1 MTSDWKRVQVSEVCE
16 LIVDCVNKTAPRIV
30 EPSEYKMLRTPN
42 IKDGRVDRSDC
53 RFVSRET
60 YEKWTRRAKVLR
72 GDVLLTREAPM
83 GQVGLVDF
91 DDTVFLGQ
99 RIMQYRADTSKI
111 LPEFL
116 LYSFLSSD
124 LQNQFKAHDGSGS
137 VVSHIR
143 VPDCSKFE
151 IWLPPIVEQEFIV
164 KQLRTLDLKVSVNSN
179 LNALLENLA
188 QAIFKSWFVGFEPTK
203 AKINAREVLLAENPD
218 ATPEH
223 IATAEQQAAIQA
235 IAGAEQQAAIQ
246 AIAGAGDVI
255 PTEQLQT
262 IADLFPNQLVDSDIG
277 KIPLSWSVS
286 DLNVVTEKISKG
298 TTPRKKDLEKITDTP
313 TVKFIKVKD
322 IAKNGD
328 IDIKSLDTIP
338 RSVHEGV
345 IKRSILKTDDVLFS
359 IAGTIGR
366 VAIIDE
372 QLTDSNCNQAL
383 AFIRLKEPSVY
394 RDFIYLL
401 LKTKEVQDV
410 VESKVV
416 QGVQANFSLK
426 ELGSIKFASCSKTLL
441 VFFSEI
447 VGSLLKEKTKLR
459 ENSVALDELKNLHL
473 PKLLSGSLNPN
484 ND

>member
-164 KQLRTLDLKVSVNSN
+164 KQLRTLDLKISVNSN

-203 AKINAREVLLAENPD
+203 AKIDAREALLAENPD

-235 IAGAEQQAAIQ
+235 IAGA
-246 AIAGAGDVI
+246 GDVI
-255 PTEQLQT
+255 PTEQLQ
-262 IADLFPNQLVDSDIG
+262 IVADLFPNQLVESELGEIPDGWCIKNLEQICSLASG
-277 KIPLSWSVS
+277 K
-286 DLNVVTEKISKG
+286 
-298 TTPRKKDLEKITDTP
+298 LE
-313 TVKFIKVKD
+313 
-322 IAKNGD
+322 
-328 IDIKSLDTIP
+328 IKSLTANNYISTENMLENRGGVKQASSLPTSKTVSEFKKGDILISNIRP
-338 RSVHEGV
+338 YFKKIWLASFDGGRSN
-345 IKRSILKTDDVLFS
+345 DVLCFRGINKISSCFLYCLLNRDEFFDFMMQTSKGAKMPRGDKQAIMRKAEVVPAYELQNYFS
-359 IAGTIGR
+359 KLVRNFFNLI
-366 VAIIDE
+366 VE
-372 QLTDSNCNQAL
+372 NKKQNESLTML
-383 AFIRLKEPSVY
+383 
-394 RDFIYLL
+394 RD
-401 LKTKEVQDV
+401 
-410 VESKVV
+410 
-416 QGVQANFSLK
+416 
-426 ELGSIKFASCSKTLL
+426 TL
-441 VFFSEI
+441 
-447 VGSLLKEKTKLR
+447 
-459 ENSVALDELKNLHL
+459 L
-473 PKLLSGSLNPN
+473 PKLLAGEIHI
-484 ND
+484 D

>member
-1 MTSDWKRVQVSEVCE
+1 MTFKTVELSKFIKIQGGYAYKSNDFKIGGENPVIKIKNVRFGHIEYENAGFISDDLASSTDNFSTSEGDILISLTGSGPSAPQSLVGRVARVWKGEPRAWINQRVGRVVLKEENKIHPDFVFYLLSSKSSQDFLVANSSGSANQANINGSTICSLPCPDIDFSTSKKIAVILKSLDEKI
-16 LIVDCVNKTAPRIV
+16 LINRQLNKT
-30 EPSEYKMLRTPN
+30 L
-42 IKDGRVDRSDC
+42 
-53 RFVSRET
+53 
-60 YEKWTRRAKVLR
+60 
-72 GDVLLTREAPM
+72 
-83 GQVGLVDF
+83 
-91 DDTVFLGQ
+91 
-99 RIMQYRADTSKI
+99 
-111 LPEFL
+111 
-116 LYSFLSSD
+116 
-124 LQNQFKAHDGSGS
+124 
-137 VVSHIR
+137 
-143 VPDCSKFE
+143 
-151 IWLPPIVEQEFIV
+151 EQI
-164 KQLRTLDLKVSVNSN
+164 
-179 LNALLENLA
+179 A
-188 QAIFKSWFVGFEPTK
+188 QAIFKSWFVDFEPTK
-203 AKINAREVLLAENPD
+203 AKIAAREALLAENPD

-223 IATAEQQAAIQA
+223 IAT
-235 IAGAEQQAAIQ
+235 AEQQAAIQ

-262 IADLFPNQLVDSDIG
+262 IADLFSNQLVDSDIG

-372 QLTDSNCNQAL
+372 QLTDSNCNQAV

-459 ENSVALDELKNLHL
+459 ENSVALDELKNLLL